1 MTGALALATLV
12 ACSRPLVTLLL
23 PDGRVALQSS
33 GARLFYRLVL
43 RCLPLTRQ
51 APETA
56 RRVPGGR
63 LSPPDPGPAAA
74 PPKVSTIDSARGLL
88 HRELPRRYIAHSE
101 SIAQQKNNLLFAFF
115 IHSLP
120 PQLIHRESPGEW
132 LIGSPHACLMSRLI
146 DLLSR
151 SDVTVRYRCDV

>member
-1 MTGALALATLV
+1 MAGALALVTLV
-12 ACSRPLVTLLL
+12 ACSRPLVTRRP

-33 GARLFYRLVL
+33 GARLFDRFVL
-43 RCLPLTRQ
+43 RCLSLTRQ

-63 LSPPDPGPAAA
+63 FSPPDPGPAAA

-101 SIAQQKNNLLFAFF
+101 SIAQQKNHLLFAFF

-120 PQLIHRESPGEW
+120 PQLIHRESPGECR
-132 LIGSPHACLMSRLI
+132 IGSPRTCLMSRLG
-146 DLLSR
+146 DLLIR
-151 SDVTVRYRCDV
+151 IDVTV